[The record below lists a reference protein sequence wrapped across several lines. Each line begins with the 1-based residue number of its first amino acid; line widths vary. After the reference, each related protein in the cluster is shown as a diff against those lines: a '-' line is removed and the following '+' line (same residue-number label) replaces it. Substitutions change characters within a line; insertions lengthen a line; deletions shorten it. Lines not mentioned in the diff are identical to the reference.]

1 VADEKS
7 EFEKQTEETAAMTRR
22 RKTRL
27 ARLMQMDEDVPASEL
42 LGISKLEREVA
53 NAEALV
59 RLQELTRERKAL

>member
-1 VADEKS
+1 MAAEKS

-27 ARLMQMDEDVPASEL
+27 ARLMQADEDVPASEL

-59 RLQELTRERKAL
+59 RLRELTREHKAP